1 MGRGGARTVSTAG
14 TPGCWGHKR
23 RSGSGLE
30 HLVLSGAKSPHISQT
45 HNCRT
50 HVLST
55 SFQSANVEC
64 LGKTDILI

>member
-30 HLVLSGAKSPHISQT
+30 HLVLSGAKAPHFSDTQLQGT
-45 HNCRT
+45 C
-50 HVLST
+50 
-55 SFQSANVEC
+55 A
-64 LGKTDILI
+64 